1 MRALL
6 VLAGLTGGS
15 SEGYVMDLVQHANQQ
30 GFDCF
35 VMIGRGL
42 AGDPPTVLCYN
53 MLWICYGQI
62 E

>member
-1 MRALL
+1 VAVQALL

-15 SEGYVMDLVQHANQQ
+15 SEGYVMDLVQHANAQ

-42 AGDPPTVLCYN
+42 AGDRS
-53 MLWICYGQI
+53 
-62 E
+62 

>member
-42 AGDPPTVLCYN
+42 AGDMTHPLYCAT
-53 MLWICYGQI
+53 ICYGYATGR
-62 E
+62 